1 MCGQRPLAPRPPP
14 ASRSSQGR
22 EGGSQENG
30 AVLVHCLECWSG
42 VGHWACRT
50 QKGDLAQPGG
60 CQGGP
65 RCCAEC
71 LLAVETGSGSRSRPT
86 CSVTL
91 GRSLAH
97 SGLQVR
103 TLHGAGLSPQRTGQ
117 ANTWKPATA
126 PWAIFTRSVG
136 CHTTRQHQNLGGCK
150 GAPRSCSELFC
161 V

>member
-1 MCGQRPLAPRPPP
+1 MELSWSTAWSAGVELGTGLAGPR
-14 ASRSSQGR
+14 
-22 EGGSQENG
+22 
-30 AVLVHCLECWSG
+30 
-42 VGHWACRT
+42 
-50 QKGDLAQPGG
+50 KGDLAQPGG

-71 LLAVETGSGSRSRPT
+71 LLAVETGSGSGSRPT